1 MPTVTCVA
9 SRCAANRKPTPTSR
23 IKTTNTRRKTRLTFR
38 HPTQG
43 PQTMS
48 RQTIHSNKAPQAIG
62 PYSQAVR
69 AGDTVYLSGQIP
81 LDPAT
86 MQLVSGDIEAEIR
99 QVFENLKAGAEA
111 AGGSLAN
118 AVKVNVFLTDL
129 GHFAKVN
136 EIMATYCTQPFPARA
151 AVGVA
156 QLPRGARVE
165 IECVLYLG

>member
-1 MPTVTCVA
+1 
-9 SRCAANRKPTPTSR
+9 
-23 IKTTNTRRKTRLTFR
+23 
-38 HPTQG
+38 
-43 PQTMS
+43 MS
-48 RQTIHSNKAPQAIG
+48 RQTIHSSHAPQAIG

-81 LDPAT
+81 FNPAT
-86 MQLVSGDIEAEIR
+86 MQLVSGDIDAEIR
-99 QVFENLKAGAEA
+99 QVFENLKAVAAA

-136 EIMATYCTQPFPARA
+136 EIMATYCTEPFPARA

>member
-1 MPTVTCVA
+1 
-9 SRCAANRKPTPTSR
+9 
-23 IKTTNTRRKTRLTFR
+23 
-38 HPTQG
+38 
-43 PQTMS
+43 MS
-48 RQTIHSNKAPQAIG
+48 RQTIHTSHAPQAIG

-99 QVFENLKAGAEA
+99 QVFENLKAVAEA
-111 AGGSLAN
+111 SSGSLAN

-129 GHFAKVN
+129 AHFAKVN